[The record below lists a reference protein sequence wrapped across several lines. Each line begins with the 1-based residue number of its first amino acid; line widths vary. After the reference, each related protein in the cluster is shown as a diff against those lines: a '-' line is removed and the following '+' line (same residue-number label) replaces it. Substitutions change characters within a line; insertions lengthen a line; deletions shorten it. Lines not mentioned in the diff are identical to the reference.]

1 VRGARIAAAVG
12 AAAVIALG
20 CSACRDNLMGSPSG
34 DAPAPSSVSSTSST
48 SSSSS
53 SSSSELSGIES
64 TLNGIESDMNSD
76 GSP

>member
-1 VRGARIAAAVG
+1 VRGARVAAAVG
-12 AAAVIALG
+12 AAALIALG
-20 CSACRDNLMGSPSG
+20 CSGCRENLMGSPG
-34 DAPAPSSVSSTSST
+34 DSPAPPAST
-48 SSSSS
+48 SS

>member
-1 VRGARIAAAVG
+1 MRGARVAAAVG

-34 DAPAPSSVSSTSST
+34 DAPAPSSVSS
-48 SSSSS
+48 
-53 SSSSELSGIES
+53 SELSGIES

>member
-1 VRGARIAAAVG
+1 MRGARVAAAVG
-12 AAAVIALG
+12 AAALIALG
-20 CSACRDNLMGSPSG
+20 CSACRDNLMGSPG
-34 DAPAPSSVSSTSST
+34 DSPA

-53 SSSSELSGIES
+53 PSELSGIES

>member
-1 VRGARIAAAVG
+1 MRGARIAAAVG

-34 DAPAPSSVSSTSST
+34 NAPAPSSVSS
-48 SSSSS
+48 SSSA
-53 SSSSELSGIES
+53 ELSGIES

>member
-1 VRGARIAAAVG
+1 MRGARVAAAVG

-34 DAPAPSSVSSTSST
+34 DTPAPTSSV
-48 SSSSS
+48 
-53 SSSSELSGIES
+53 SSSSELGGIES